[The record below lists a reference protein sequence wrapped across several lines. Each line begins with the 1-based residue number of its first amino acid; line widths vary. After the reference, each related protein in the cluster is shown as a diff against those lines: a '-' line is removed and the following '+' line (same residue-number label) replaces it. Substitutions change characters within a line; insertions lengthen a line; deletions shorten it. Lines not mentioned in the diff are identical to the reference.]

1 VSPAA
6 PPVVYTSY
14 FPDRQTGIGMI
25 NPIPVATNRLR
36 KPIRLNCRGICTLA
50 AAPDGKTVYVAAV
63 DAVIPISTAAGRPGK
78 PIHVPGRAY
87 WIQIDPNGKVAYVTG
102 ALLDKVVPINLA
114 TNTAGKPIDVGP
126 TGNIA
131 FSPDGTTAYMV
142 NPYDA
147 NGTVTPIDTATNTP
161 GKPIPV
167 GPDPYAITITP
178 DGKILYVTSRN
189 AVIPVSTATGT
200 SGTPIHLS
208 VPPVALAVTPDGKTL
223 YVTGGTGHG
232 ARLIGV
238 STATNRPGPPI
249 PVPEPTSQIVFTPGR
264 QTLYLASSAGNGFI
278 TPVST
283 ATNQPGKPIRVAS
296 GAIMA
301 ITPDGKTLYAMA
313 PGRVVPI
320 STATNQPGK
329 PIRFRSKD
337 PQGIIVAP

>member
-1 VSPAA
+1 MSPVA
-6 PPVVYTSY
+6 PPVVYISY

-36 KPIRLNCRGICTLA
+36 KPIRLNCRGMCTLA

-63 DAVIPISTAAGRPGK
+63 DAVIPISTATSRPGK

-87 WIQIDPNGKVAYVTG
+87 WIQIDPNGKVADVTG

-126 TGNIA
+126 TRHIA

-178 DGKILYVTSRN
+178 DGKTLYVTSRN

-200 SGTPIHLS
+200 SGTPIRLS
-208 VPPVALAVTPDGKTL
+208 APPVALAVTPDGKTP
-223 YVTGGTGHG
+223 YVTGGTPHG
-232 ARLIGV
+232 AAHRGQYRDQPARAADPAPGAHIPDRFHPRRSDPLPRQQRRERLHH
-238 STATNRPGPPI
+238 PGQHGHQPA
-249 PVPEPTSQIVFTPGR
+249 R
-264 QTLYLASSAGNGFI
+264 QTDPRRS
-278 TPVST
+278 
-283 ATNQPGKPIRVAS
+283 R
-296 GAIMA
+296 AIMA
-301 ITPDGKTLYAMA
+301 ITPDGKT
-313 PGRVVPI
+313 PSPWPRVVVPI

-329 PIRFRSKD
+329 PIRFRAKD